1 MPRVKGGFK
10 TRRRRKKILK
20 MAKGYYG
27 AKSRLYR
34 VATEAVDRALRYAYR
49 DRRVKKR
56 EFRSLWIVR
65 INAAV
70 RAVGMTYSQFMNGL
84 LKAKINLNRKILA
97 DMAVKDP
104 KAFNELIEKVRVE
117 VQSPKT

>member
-1 MPRVKGGFK
+1 MPRAKGGFK

-34 VATEAVDRALRYAYR
+34 IATEAVDRALKYAYR
-49 DRRVKKR
+49 DRRNRKR

-65 INAAV
+65 INAAL
-70 RAVGMTYSQFMNGL
+70 RSLGMTYSQFMSGL
-84 LKAKINLNRKILA
+84 SKADINLNRKVLA
-97 DMAVKDP
+97 DIAVRDP
-104 KAFNELIEKVRVE
+104 KAFNALVE
-117 VQSPKT
+117 TVKARK

>member
-1 MPRVKGGFK
+1 MPRAKGGFK
-10 TRRRRKKILK
+10 TRRRRKRILE

-34 VATEAVDRALRYAYR
+34 IATEAVDKALRYAYR
-49 DRRVKKR
+49 DRRNKKR

-65 INAAV
+65 INAAL
-70 RAVGMTYSQFMNGL
+70 RSVGMTYSQFINGL
-84 LKAKINLNRKILA
+84 IKAEININRKVLA

-104 KAFNELIEKVRVE
+104 KAFNALVE
-117 VQSPKT
+117 TVKAKK

>member
-1 MPRVKGGFK
+1 MPRAKGGFK
-10 TRRRRKKILK
+10 TRRRRKRILK

-34 VATEAVDRALRYAYR
+34 IATEAVDKALQYAYR
-49 DRRVKKR
+49 DRRNRKR

-65 INAAV
+65 INAAL
-70 RAVGMTYSQFMNGL
+70 RSVGMTYSQFINGL
-84 LKAKINLNRKILA
+84 TKAEININRKVLA

-104 KAFNELIEKVRVE
+104 KAFNALVETVKAKV
-117 VQSPKT
+117 

>member
-1 MPRVKGGFK
+1 MPRAKGGFK

-34 VATEAVDRALRYAYR
+34 IATEAVDRALRYAYR
-49 DRRVKKR
+49 DRRNKKR

-65 INAAV
+65 INAAL
-70 RAVGMTYSQFMNGL
+70 RSVGMTYSQFMNGL
-84 LKAKINLNRKILA
+84 LKAEININRKVLA

-104 KAFNELIEKVRVE
+104 KAFNALVETVKAKV
-117 VQSPKT
+117 